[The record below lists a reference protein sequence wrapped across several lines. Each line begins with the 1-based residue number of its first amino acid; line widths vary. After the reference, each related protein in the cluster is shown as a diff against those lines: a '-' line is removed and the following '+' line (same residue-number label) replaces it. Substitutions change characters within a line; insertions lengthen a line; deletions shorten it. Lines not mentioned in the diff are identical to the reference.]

1 MSDDEQRLDARGAD
15 AVAAAPVSAGPVSA
29 EPDEPAAGT
38 QVDTS
43 SLEPDD
49 DALGLGP
56 RARRP
61 RGVTITLATVVTL
74 VVATGLT
81 VLGLGGADIAVA
93 NFDASS
99 WLWSSDRGELD
110 RVNGVTARVDT
121 RTKIKDSRNHDIQV
135 EQTDKYLILRDLT
148 TGQISALDLTT
159 LQISAVMPTTP
170 GLGVSVALHGE
181 SAFVIDSVHGQVR
194 QLDPRSLAPVGEAIT
209 LPNGITPGG
218 FDGKG
223 TLWIGVPTEGTVVGV
238 QPGASGASPKVTR
251 TVTVATPGH
260 DLILSVLDEGV
271 AVLDNTDLALV
282 TVREG
287 KPTRTDVPVDKPALL
302 PSRTSGTSVPVT
314 VVEDRRVVVIGG
326 PRVVDFIVRGSGA
339 VGPAVAF
346 AGHVYVPDA
355 RASIVYEYDD
365 TGRFMR
371 EIRIP
376 SAGGALELDVRE
388 KHLFINAPDGSTARV
403 VTEDH
408 RVREVDKYAE
418 GVLGGDPPPP
428 PPVPQE
434 PKPTITVPGRPQNVT
449 ASAGDSSARIS
460 WRKANE
466 NGSPITR
473 YVVQGGG
480 QTITVGARQRSVQ
493 VKGLSNGR
501 PYRFTVHAVN
511 AKGAGPKA
519 TSPQVIPTR
528 DVPDPPRSV
537 SATANPN
544 GTVTV
549 SWPAANGQGRR
560 IARYTVTSVSDG
572 VQAPV
577 GAAKGTRLSIPA
589 GTLTYG
595 TQYAFIVVAVNDR
608 NAGSEPSPASNTV
621 VPFNKPSVP
630 RAVTASTVANQRG
643 TIQVRWQTADENGRP
658 IEKYVVEAGGTPR
671 DVTGTSATLNGFGDD
686 EAVQVTVHAVNEA
699 GGGPKATATART
711 IGVPEVTVTGSA
723 GAYNSVRV
731 TLTPN
736 NKGGTATCRLQIAG
750 AGAAQAACT
759 TAPVTLTV
767 NGLWPNNTYN
777 WTVTVVTAAGTA
789 RATGSRATSQMRF
802 TVICP
807 DNNDGYCNSGIWAY
821 RTPSQQG
828 TAVNPPLPIGRTA
841 TPLCHA
847 TGNRQI
853 DARPWGAKQSNQWLR
868 FTYGGANVYFPFA
881 WARLDG
887 GDNINMIP
895 GC

>member
-1 MSDDEQRLDARGAD
+1 MSEQSPPVDDLDVRSAD
-15 AVAAAPVSAGPVSA
+15 PDRVDTTV
-29 EPDEPAAGT
+29 EPDEDG
-38 QVDTS
+38 VDLSPHT
-43 SLEPDD
+43 
-49 DALGLGP
+49 
-56 RARRP
+56 RRP
-61 RGVTITLATVVTL
+61 RGVTITLATVLTL

-121 RTKIKDSRNHDIQV
+121 RTKIKDSLNHDIQV

-148 TGQISALDLTT
+148 TGQVSALDLTT

-238 QPGASGASPKVTR
+238 QPGSPGASPKVLR
-251 TVTVATPGH
+251 TVTVTTPGH
-260 DLILSVLDEGV
+260 DLTLSVLDEGV

-282 TVREG
+282 TVVAGQPR
-287 KPTRTDVPVDKPALL
+287 RTAVPVDKPALL
-302 PSRTSGTSVPVT
+302 PGRTTGSAVPVT

-326 PRVVDFIVRGSGA
+326 PRVVDFTVQGSGA
-339 VGPAVAF
+339 VGPAVTF
-346 AGHVYVPDA
+346 AGRVYVPDA
-355 RASIVYEYDD
+355 RASTVYEYDG
-365 TGRFMR
+365 TGRFVR
-371 EIRIP
+371 QIRIP
-376 SAGGALELDVRE
+376 SAGGPLELDVRE

-408 RVREVDKYAE
+408 RVREVDKYAD

-428 PPVPQE
+428 PPVVQD
-434 PKPTITVPGRPQNVT
+434 PKPTVTVPGRPQNVT

-460 WRKANE
+460 WRKAND
-466 NGSPITR
+466 NGAPITR

-480 QTITVGARQRSVQ
+480 QTITVGARQRSVVVRQ
-493 VKGLSNGR
+493 LTNGR

-519 TSPQVIPTR
+519 TAPQVIPTG

-537 SATANPN
+537 TATANPN

-549 SWPAANGQGRR
+549 TWPAANGQGRK

-577 GAAKGTRLSIPA
+577 GAARTTRLTLPA
-589 GTLTYG
+589 GTLEYG
-595 TQYAFIVVAVNDR
+595 TQYAFTVVAVNDR
-608 NAGSEPSPASNTV
+608 NAGSDPSAASNTV
-621 VPFNKPSVP
+621 VPFNRPGVP
-630 RAVTASTVANQRG
+630 GNVSASTVANQRG
-643 TIQVRWQTADENGRP
+643 TIQVRWQAAAENGRA

-671 DVTGTSATLNGFGDD
+671 DVTGTSVTLAGFGDD
-686 EAVQVTVHAVNEA
+686 EAIQVTVHAVNEA
-699 GGGPKATATART
+699 GAGPDATAAART
-711 IGVPEVTVTGSA
+711 IGVPTVTLTSSA
-723 GAYNSVRV
+723 GTYNSVRV
-731 TLTPN
+731 TFTPN
-736 NKGGTATCRLQIAG
+736 NKGGTATCRLQITG

-767 NGLWPNNTYN
+767 NGLWPNNNYSY
-777 WTVTVVTAAGTA
+777 TVTVTTAAGAA
-789 RATGSRATSQMRF
+789 RGTGTRATSQMRF

-807 DNNDGYCNSGIWAY
+807 DNSDGYCNSGIWAY
-821 RTPSQQG
+821 QTPSQQG
-828 TAVNPPLPIGRTA
+828 TAVNPSLAIGRTG
-841 TPLCHA
+841 TPQCHIA
-847 TGNRQI
+847 GNRQI

-868 FTYGGANVYFPFA
+868 FSYGGSDVYFPWA

-887 GDNINMIP
+887 GDNINMIRA
-895 GC
+895 C

>member
-1 MSDDEQRLDARGAD
+1 MSDDEQAFPVD
-15 AVAAAPVSAGPVSA
+15 AV
-29 EPDEPAAGT
+29 EPDEADVLA
-38 QVDTS
+38 
-43 SLEPDD
+43 
-49 DALGLGP
+49 P

-74 VVATGLT
+74 VLATGLT

-93 NFDASS
+93 NFDASA

-121 RTKIKDSRNHDIQV
+121 RTKIKDSRNHEIQV

-148 TGQISALDLTT
+148 TGQVSALDLTT
-159 LQISAVMPTTP
+159 LQVSAVMPTTP
-170 GLGVSVALHGE
+170 GLGVSVALYGE

-223 TLWIGVPTEGTVVGV
+223 TLWIGVPTEGTVVGIR
-238 QPGASGASPKVTR
+238 PGGGGGNPKVLR
-251 TVTVATPGH
+251 TVTVTAPGH
-260 DLILSVLDEGV
+260 DLTLSVLDEGV

-282 TVREG
+282 TVRG
-287 KPTRTDVPVDKPALL
+287 GNPSRVAVPVDKPALL
-302 PSRTSGTSVPVT
+302 ANRTSGALVPVT

-326 PRVVDFIVRGSGA
+326 PRVVDIAVRGSGA

-346 AGHVYVPDA
+346 AGHIYVPDA
-355 RASIVYEYDD
+355 RASTVYEYDG
-365 TGRFMR
+365 TGRFVR

-376 SAGGALELDVRE
+376 SAGGPLELDVRE

-428 PPVPQE
+428 PPVVRE
-434 PKPTITVPGRPQNVT
+434 PKPTVTVPGRPQNVT
-449 ASAGDSSARIS
+449 ASAGNTTARIS

-466 NGSPITR
+466 NGSAITR
-473 YVVQGGG
+473 YVVIGGG
-480 QTITVGARQRSVQ
+480 QTITVGARQRSV
-493 VKGLSNGR
+493 VVRGLTNGR

-511 AKGAGPKA
+511 AKGPGPKA
-519 TSPQVIPTR
+519 TSPQVIPTG

-537 SATANPN
+537 TAKANPN

-560 IARYTVTSVSDG
+560 IVRYSVTSISDG

-577 GAAKGTRLSIPA
+577 GAAKSTRLTIPA
-589 GTLTYG
+589 GTLEYG
-595 TQYAFIVVAVNDR
+595 TQYAFSVVAVNDR
-608 NAGSEPSPASNTV
+608 NAGSDPSASSNTV
-621 VPFNKPSVP
+621 VPFNKPSAP
-630 RAVTASTVANQRG
+630 RDVSASTVVNQRG
-643 TIQVRWQTADENGRP
+643 AVQVRWQTAEDNGRP

-671 DVTGTSATLNGFGDD
+671 DVTGTAVTLNGFGDD
-686 EAVQVTVHAVNEA
+686 EAVPVKVHAVNEA
-699 GGGPKATATART
+699 GAGPDATATART
-711 IGVPEVTVTGSA
+711 IGAPTVTVTSATGS
-723 GAYNSVRV
+723 YNWIRV
-731 TLTPN
+731 TFTPN
-736 NKGGTATCRLQIAG
+736 NKGGTATCRLRVTNVTG
-750 AGAAQAACT
+750 VAQAPCT
-759 TAPVTLTV
+759 NRPVTLTF

-777 WTVTVVTAAGTA
+777 YTVTVTTAAGVATA
-789 RATGSRATSQMRF
+789 TGRRATAQMRF

-828 TAVNPPLPIGRTA
+828 TAVDPPLPIGRTG
-841 TPLCHA
+841 TPQCHI

-853 DARPWGAKQSNQWLR
+853 DARPWGAKRSDQWLR
-868 FTYGGANVYFPFA
+868 FSYGGSSVYFPWA

-887 GDNINMIP
+887 GDSIGMIP
-895 GC
+895 AC